1 MSERT
6 PLPRTP
12 AEDDDDASF
21 LGSFMKNFFVVNGLM
36 VMGALAVPNYGHTM
50 GATASSRCDPR
61 TKQPVLQEM
70 RGCRVVNSDA
80 DSGKPPPPRRK

>member
-1 MSERT
+1 MSDRP

-12 AEDDDDASF
+12 SSDDDDEAF
-21 LGSFMKNFFVVNGLM
+21 LGSFMKNFFIVNGLM
-36 VMGALAVPNYGHTM
+36 VMGALAVPNFGHTM
-50 GATASSRCDPR
+50 GATASSRSDPR

-80 DSGKPPPPRRK
+80 DTGKPPPPRK